1 MSIYLRNILRFF
13 ILVLIQVLL
22 LNNIHLYWWDGAT
35 GIPPYIPFIY
45 PLILLLLP
53 LSTPTWLMLLFGF
66 FTGLTIDVFMNTG
79 GIHAFVCVFVA
90 ALRTG
95 ILTTLLPN
103 RLSDYPNLSPGYK
116 NMGWIP
122 FITYAA
128 IILLIHH
135 ITYYTLEVW
144 SFDNLGLLLLKT
156 FASFVT
162 SMIFVLLYTLLFGSS
177 GHNTLH
183 D

>member
-13 ILVLIQVLL
+13 ILILIQVLF
-22 LNNIHLYWWDGAT
+22 LNNIHLYWWNGAT

-53 LSTPTWLMLLFGF
+53 LSTPTWLMLILGF
-66 FTGLTIDVFMNTG
+66 TTGLTIDVFMNTG
-79 GIHAFVCVFVA
+79 GMHAAVCVMVA

-95 ILTTLLPN
+95 ILNALLPN

-122 FITYAA
+122 FLTYAA
-128 IILLIHH
+128 AVLLIHH
-135 ITYYTLEVW
+135 IAYYSLEVW
-144 SFDNLGLLLLKT
+144 SFKNFGHMLLKT
-156 FASFVT
+156 FASFLT
-162 SMIFVLLYTLLFGSS
+162 SIIFVLLYALLFGSS

-183 D
+183 E